1 MAAGCATKHE
11 KVKCICVC
19 SSGGLDT
26 VFSV

>member
-1 MAAGCATKHE
+1 MAAGCDTKHE

-26 VFSV
+26 MFSV